1 MVDADCGRRRA
12 VEAAVAI
19 FRLCAHLDAGDIAD
33 PHHRAVRIGTQNDIG
48 EFLRPRQ
55 PSRGLDIDLEL
66 LVGRRGAA
74 PMRPKRGLDVLA
86 LHRGNDVVWR
96 QIEFGQPLRI
106 EPDAQRIIQ
115 RTEQHDLTD
124 ALDPRQRV
132 NDVDDRIIAQ
142 IDGVIG
148 VLR

>member
-1 MVDADCGRRRA
+1 MPSAAAGA
-12 VEAAVAI
+12 PLITAVAI

-33 PHHRAVRIGTQNDIG
+33 PHERAVGIGTQNDIG

-66 LVGRRGAA
+66 LVGRRRGRADA
-74 PMRPKRGLDVLA
+74 TQRGLDVLA
-86 LHRGNDVVWR
+86 LHRGNDVVGR

-124 ALDPRQRV
+124 ALYARQRV

-148 VLR
+148 ILR